1 MWPTCGRIFPAPWAP
16 PDMAGFFTDLKESLR
31 RPEFWM
37 YSSWLDIITRYR
49 RTRLG
54 LVWIVI
60 PTAVFVAAI
69 GQVYSTVMGHDA
81 EFYLPYLAIGYLL
94 FRFMTQ
100 CLQESGSILRSHKSF
115 IMDGRVRMTDYV
127 LRSIAKAFFFFA
139 CGFIVVVVTMAWSPM
154 TSLVSLVTVL
164 VTFPLVM
171 INSFWLSSCMSM
183 IGARYVDSA
192 EMVTTLMRFGMLLT
206 PILWIGDRFP
216 PGTFG
221 WWAVNLNPAYHL
233 ITLVRNPLLGQAI
246 PSSSIWF
253 VSVLTVAGVT
263 LTALLYR
270 RYARFV
276 PLWI

>member
-1 MWPTCGRIFPAPWAP
+1 
-16 PDMAGFFTDLKESLR
+16 
-31 RPEFWM
+31 M

-54 LVWIVI
+54 LIWIVI

-69 GQVYSTVMGHDA
+69 GQVYSTVMGNDPA
-81 EFYLPYLAIGYLL
+81 FYLPYLAIGFVL

-100 CLQESGSILRSHKSF
+100 CLSESGSILRSHKAF

-127 LRSIAKAFFFFA
+127 LRSVAKAIFFFVCA
-139 CGFIVVVVTMAWSPM
+139 MVVVIGAVAWSPQ
-154 TSLVSLVTVL
+154 TSVFSLWTVL
-164 VTFPLVM
+164 FTFPLVM
-171 INSFWLSSCMSM
+171 LNSFWLSACMSM
-183 IGARYVDSA
+183 IGARHVDSS

-206 PILWIGDRFP
+206 PILWVGDRFS

-221 WWAVNLNPAYHL
+221 WWAVHLNPAYHL
-233 ITLVRNPLLGQAI
+233 ITVVRNPILGQPI
-246 PSSSIWF
+246 PSSSLWF
-253 VSVLTVAGVT
+253 VGVMTVFGW
-263 LTALLYR
+263 LLAAFVYR